1 MATSIKR
8 NVTIPTLSW
17 IPALGMFGPIIYPR
31 FIYEDTIFSMLMSGF
46 EVYEHAVSGKYA
58 GAKVKLTISNFN
70 DPDRFA
76 EDTSVT
82 PKPIDVTK
90 NYGAAVNG
98 HAVAVDAATKTDM
111 VKLKDEPASEEAE
124 ASIPKVATPIPGNMS
139 KSQRKKAAKEAA
151 RAAAAAKAAEAAS
164 TEDDVDT
171 DATTP
176 VEDVVEATEDAVTE

>member
-1 MATSIKR
+1 MANTTKR
-8 NVTIPTLSW
+8 NVTIPTLNW
-17 IPALGMFGPIIYPR
+17 IPALGMFGPIVYPR
-31 FIYEDTIFSMLMSGF
+31 FIYETTAFSMVMSGY

-58 GAKVKLTISNFN
+58 GAKVKLTVNNFN

-82 PKPIDVTK
+82 PKPIDITK
-90 NYGAAVNG
+90 NFGAAVNG
-98 HAVAVDAATKTDM
+98 QAVAVDPTTKTDA
-111 VKLKDEPASEEAE
+111 VKLGDDNTSEEAE
-124 ASIPKVATPIPGNMS
+124 SSIPKVATPIPGNMS

-171 DATTP
+171 DT
-176 VEDVVEATEDAVTE
+176 EDVAETTEETVTE